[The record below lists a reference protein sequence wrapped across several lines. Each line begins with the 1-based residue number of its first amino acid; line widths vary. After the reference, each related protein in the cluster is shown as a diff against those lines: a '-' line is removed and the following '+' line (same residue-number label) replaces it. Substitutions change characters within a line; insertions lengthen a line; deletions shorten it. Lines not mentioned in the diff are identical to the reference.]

1 MKKRTGWWIALVVV
15 IIALGA
21 GFGFYR
27 HNNSVESIST
37 NKKIKIGTPTFFFH
51 GYGSSWRAEKQM
63 ANAAKSAGATSK
75 IPYAE
80 VTRAGRVKLKGRI
93 KSRDKNPI
101 VLVQYDNPRN
111 ANYKTNGRWAQN
123 VVRKLQSYYR
133 FKKINM
139 VGHSMG
145 NMAIMYYNMATAG
158 KKTYPQLNKQVDIAG
173 HFNGIK
179 GMDAHSNSPVN
190 KQGKPKVM
198 TSSFKGLLPIRH
210 KYPRS
215 ARVLNIYGNYGDGSD
230 GDVYVNSAKTLK
242 YLVSGRAKSY
252 QERLITGKQ
261 AQHSRLHENK
271 QVDRI
276 LIKFLWNK

>member
-1 MKKRTGWWIALVVV
+1 MKNVSRKFCQSVFSPAVVCEVASLKQGCIPFLAGKVVVQIALDSFGDDS
-15 IIALGA
+15 ALSVYRLYRIGYA
-21 GFGFYR
+21 VLLKYVLKSQGDFSVPCKRYGVYRLVLPQKAYRLFGR
-27 HNNSVESIST
+27 NV
-37 NKKIKIGTPTFFFH
+37 
-51 GYGSSWRAEKQM
+51 SS
-63 ANAAKSAGATSK
+63 
-75 IPYAE
+75 P
-80 VTRAGRVKLKGRI
+80 
-93 KSRDKNPI
+93 
-101 VLVQYDNPRN
+101 
-111 ANYKTNGRWAQN
+111 
-123 VVRKLQSYYR
+123 
-133 FKKINM
+133 
-139 VGHSMG
+139 
-145 NMAIMYYNMATAG
+145 
-158 KKTYPQLNKQVDIAG
+158 
-173 HFNGIK
+173 
-179 GMDAHSNSPVN
+179 PVN